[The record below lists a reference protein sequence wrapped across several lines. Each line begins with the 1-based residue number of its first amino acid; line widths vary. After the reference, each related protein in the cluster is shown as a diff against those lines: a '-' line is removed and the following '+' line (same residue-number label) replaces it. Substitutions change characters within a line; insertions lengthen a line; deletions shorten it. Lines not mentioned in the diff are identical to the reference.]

1 MKSAENDVGEFIPKL
16 PSYNLEEVGKHDSAD
31 KRIWVTYRQGVYD
44 ITDFVVK
51 HPGGDKILM
60 AAGGSVEPFWL
71 MYGVHK
77 TPEILAILEAHRI
90 GKQDRHRFLS
100 LRSFKQLFLSQCFF
114 V

>member
-1 MKSAENDVGEFIPKL
+1 MKSAENDVGEFNPKL

-51 HPGGDKILM
+51 HPGGDKIMM

-90 GKQDRHRFLS
+90 GKQDRHS
-100 LRSFKQLFLSQCFF
+100 SY
-114 V
+114 